1 MKIPR
6 RVKFVRMQFGSP
18 INWVRCQKSPRIVPG
33 IPNTCPLLNNGKGL
47 IGASSTEGND
57 DETVGLFEV
66 TSQELL
72 CPWLTA
78 GTTVRTGLEMVGPGE
93 TSLRES
99 LRVAFVSNATVG
111 S

>member
-47 IGASSTEGND
+47 IGASSIEGND
-57 DETVGLFEV
+57 DETVVLFEV
-66 TSQELL
+66 TSQGLL
-72 CPWLTA
+72 CPWLES
-78 GTTVRTGLEMVGPGE
+78 GTTVVSGPEKVGPSE
-93 TSLRES
+93 TSLR
-99 LRVAFVSNATVG
+99 AFL
-111 S
+111 